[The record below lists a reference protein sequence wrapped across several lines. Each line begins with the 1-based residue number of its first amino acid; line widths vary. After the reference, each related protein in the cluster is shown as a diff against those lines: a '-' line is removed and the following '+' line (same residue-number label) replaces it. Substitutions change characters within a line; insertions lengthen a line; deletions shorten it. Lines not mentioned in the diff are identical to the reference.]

1 MLFVWFIWPIGM
13 LYMFPKFVL
22 IILLICSLMTSLE
35 AVTMM
40 MNKNRNCMCPLK
52 WQLCLMVRNTMKVM
66 QCTLSIGDCVRK
78 KCTAHAHLD
87 CLLLS
92 TNRIINYFVALKL
105 SWLGDVLWSNWIFR
119 LRRKLTLGPLALH
132 QAPVVQTLDSAIH
145 WINHY
150 PLDNSIRFSSVY
162 PLDSDLSG
170 GQRYPLFE

>member
-1 MLFVWFIWPIGM
+1 MQCLCGLFGQLECCIW
-13 LYMFPKFVL
+13 LFPKFVL
-22 IILLICSLMTSLE
+22 IILLVCSLMTSLE

-87 CLLLS
+87 CLHPS

-105 SWLGDVLWSNWIFR
+105 SWLGDVLWSKWMFR

-132 QAPVVQTLDSAIH
+132 Q
-145 WINHY
+145 N
-150 PLDNSIRFSSVY
+150 SVY
-162 PLDSDLSG
+162 FSAFDKGRANTRNVIFIILLRFELYQLDW
-170 GQRYPLFE
+170 